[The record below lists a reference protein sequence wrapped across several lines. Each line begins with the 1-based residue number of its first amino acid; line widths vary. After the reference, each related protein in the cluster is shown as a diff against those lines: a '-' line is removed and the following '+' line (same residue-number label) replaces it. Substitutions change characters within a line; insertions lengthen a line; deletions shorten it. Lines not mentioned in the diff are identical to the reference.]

1 MLGWRAKVGVVLPT
15 NNTILE
21 PEFWG
26 MLPDG
31 VTSHAARIMATGTDA
46 ESIETMERH
55 SERAIEELAA
65 GGMDA
70 IAYGCLSTSLV
81 KGQGWS
87 ERFESWVMEH
97 TGIPSTTA
105 ATATIEALKTRGVRQ
120 VAVASPYPEKFGGL
134 LTDFFSA
141 YGIKVAANRSLGIS
155 DPMEVGK
162 VPPGTVYRL
171 AREVDTPKADAVCI
185 VATDLQTVSLIE
197 TLESDLGKP
206 VITTNQALI
215 WKTLALAGVDESISN
230 FGSLFGIRP

>member
-55 SERAIEELAA
+55 SERAIGELAA

-81 KGQGWS
+81 KGPGWS
-87 ERFESWVMEH
+87 ERFESWVVEH
-97 TGIPSTTA
+97 TGIPATTA
-105 ATATIEALKTRGVRQ
+105 AMATIEALKAHGVRK
-120 VAVASPYPEKFGGL
+120 VAIASPYPEKFGAL
-134 LTDFFSA
+134 LADFFPA
-141 YGIKVAANRSLGIS
+141 YGIEVVANRSLGIS

-162 VPPGTVYRL
+162 IPPGTVYRL

-185 VATDLQTVSLIE
+185 VATDLETVSVIE
-197 TLESDLGKP
+197 SLESDLGKP
-206 VITTNQALI
+206 VVTTNQALV
-215 WKTLALAGVDESISN
+215 WKTLELAGVDGALSH